1 MSSSMFITIDSKD
14 FPNDINGIN
23 NLFRQANKIYGEFE
37 YRYYL
42 ILNMNLDVKAYISD
56 LNIQSIKIDIANKS
70 NVQIFAEKLLIKV
83 NYFVFLT

>member
-1 MSSSMFITIDSKD
+1 MFITIDSKD

-83 NYFVFLT
+83 NYFVLLT

>member
-1 MSSSMFITIDSKD
+1 MFITIDSKD

>member
-42 ILNMNLDVKAYISD
+42 IFKICMIKKNRIKLNRK
-56 LNIQSIKIDIANKS
+56 
-70 NVQIFAEKLLIKV
+70 F
-83 NYFVFLT
+83 